1 MLHVDDTGS
10 VDPFFTTR
18 DRLDASRGVLLKT
31 FDKGSLTAAQ
41 YQSGRSDVGITTPN
55 EVSDLHMAVV
65 QLTDYNPLHMWC
77 DDRHIRRPALPSGS
91 LSILDFRSTWV
102 TELRQPFHTINFF
115 GPHRALDDSI
125 GLGALPAH
133 PPQPYVEQHR
143 DEVMLHLAL
152 ALLPAFERPW
162 EVNTLFAD
170 HIAAAVSIHL
180 ACTYGG
186 AKITT
191 HRGGLSPWQ
200 ERRAKE
206 MLASNLGDGVALA
219 DLAKAC
225 GLSVGHF
232 ARAFKKTTGHPPHR
246 WLLMQRLERSE
257 TLLLTTRK
265 PLRDIATECGF
276 ADHSH
281 FTRVFSRMVGTAPGD
296 WRRQKLG

>member
-1 MLHVDDTGS
+1 MLKSDDTGS

-18 DRLDASRGVLLKT
+18 DRLDTSRGVLLKT

-41 YQSGRSDVGITTPN
+41 YRSDRSDVGITTPN

-65 QLTDYNPLHMWC
+65 QLSDYDPLDMWC
-77 DDRHIRRPALPSGS
+77 DDRHISRPALPTGS

-115 GPHRALDDSI
+115 VPRRALDDVT
-125 GLGALPAH
+125 GLGALHAH
-133 PPQPYVEQHR
+133 VPQPYVHQHQ

-152 ALLPAFERPW
+152 ALVPAFERPW

-170 HIAAAVSIHL
+170 HIAAAVSVHL

-186 AKITT
+186 ARIAT
-191 HRGGLSPWQ
+191 HRGGLSSWQ

-206 MLASNLGDGVALA
+206 MLTSNLGDGVALG

-225 GLSVGHF
+225 GLSAGHF
-232 ARAFKKTTGHPPHR
+232 ARGFKKTTGLPPHR
-246 WLLMQRLERSE
+246 WLLMQRIERAE
-257 TLLLTTRK
+257 TLLMTTRK
-265 PLRDIATECGF
+265 PLRDIAIACGF

-281 FTRVFSRMVGTAPGD
+281 FTRVFSRMVGTTPGD
-296 WRRQKLG
+296 WRRQKLS